1 MQHRFKRAL
10 LALMIL
16 AVAFSQP
23 ALALEFLFG
32 GGPTNA
38 PSASKIEDD
47 GMLRVYL
54 KSLGDPQALGL
65 TLAGAYTV
73 EGDKGFRFA
82 RDTEIALA
90 ADGGGVLL
98 SVGGLTIDMGDSLTL
113 TRHATDEPEN
123 GIYIHE
129 SEKDT
134 LFEGDLTVTESGGTL
149 HSVLNIQIEDYLS
162 GVVAYEMSDSFPL
175 EALKA
180 QAVAARTYAMGK
192 KWDGAGRGYDVV
204 DTTQDQVYKGLD
216 ARYTN
221 VLRAVEETR
230 GIVGTYKGGFAMC
243 YYAASNGGQT
253 ALASDIWGGSGDYG
267 YLAMA
272 DDPYDLENPSSL
284 VNSLTFS
291 KTGKGSGK
299 LWNMLEDALR
309 ALKLPEKGVKL
320 ESIASIEPAEPKF
333 AGSRM
338 YTKLRFTLSVTAK
351 ADGWTARDGDQTSPL
366 FTDGTEL
373 QGDML
378 ASVWGLSLARRGKL
392 ALPYVEKSGRE
403 LLSENPVV
411 ELDVYGDIKD
421 GLSLGLN
428 GSDCELVSAEQ
439 HGDSFT
445 IAMRRFGHG
454 VGMSQRGAQWMAGEH
469 KKDYVEI
476 LKFYYPGMA
485 LEKIEWREV
494 ALAALADLPASLG
507 RARPRPTPKPT
518 PAPLPAL
525 EDGEY
530 YATVTL
536 ESRASSLNVRQE
548 PSTTARIL
556 SALDH
561 GRRVIVSS
569 DEGDGWVKIRT
580 AELSGYVKLEYLKP
594 A

>member
-1 MQHRFKRAL
+1 MQHRLKRAL

-16 AVAFSQP
+16 AVALAQP
-23 ALALEFLFG
+23 ASALEFLFG

-38 PSASKIEDD
+38 PAASQIEDD

-54 KSLGDPQALGL
+54 KSLGDPEALGL
-65 TLAGAYTV
+65 TLAGSYTV
-73 EGDKGFRFA
+73 EGDRGFRFA

-90 ADGGGVLL
+90 ADNGSVLL

-113 TRHATDEPEN
+113 TRHATDGEN

-129 SEKDT
+129 SEKNT
-134 LFEGDLTVTESGGTL
+134 LFEGDLTISESGGTL
-149 HSVLNIQIEDYLS
+149 RPVLNIQIEDYLS

-192 KWDGAGRGYDVV
+192 KWSSAGRDYDVV
-204 DTTQDQVYKGLD
+204 DTTADQVFKGLD

-221 VLRAVEETR
+221 VIEAVEETR

-253 ALASDIWGGSGDYG
+253 ALATDIWGSSGDYG
-267 YLAMA
+267 YLSMV

-291 KTGKGSGK
+291 KAGKGSST
-299 LWNMLEDALR
+299 LWEMLGDALDG
-309 ALKLPEKGVKL
+309 LNLPEKDVKL
-320 ESIASIEPAEPKF
+320 ESIVSIEPAEPKY

-338 YTKLRFTLSVTAK
+338 YTKLRFTLSASAEAT
-351 ADGWTARDGDQTSPL
+351 GWGPQEGDATSPM
-366 FTDGTEL
+366 FTGDANL
-373 QGDML
+373 SGDML
-378 ASVWGLSLARRGKL
+378 ASVSGLSLARRGKL
-392 ALPYVEKSGRE
+392 GLPYVEKSGRE
-403 LLSENPVV
+403 ALSENPVV
-411 ELDVYGDIKD
+411 ELGVYDDIKD

-428 GSDCELVSAEQ
+428 GSDHELVSVVQ
-439 HGDSFT
+439 DGDMFT
-445 IAMRRFGHG
+445 IEMRRFGHG
-454 VGMSQRGAQWMAGEH
+454 VGMSQRGAQWMAGEYE
-469 KKDYVEI
+469 KDYTEI

-485 LEKIEWREV
+485 LEKIEWREA
-494 ALAALADLPASLG
+494 ALTALADLPASLG
-507 RARPRPTPKPT
+507 RARPRPTPTPT

-530 YATVTL
+530 YATVEL

-548 PSTTARIL
+548 PSTTARIVA
-556 SALDH
+556 SLDH

-569 DEGDGWVKIRT
+569 DAGDGWAKIRT
-580 AELSGYVKLEYLKP
+580 AELTGYVKLEYLK
-594 A
+594 AA